1 MSETII
7 IGTNKHVDYVA
18 EKLRQYC
25 SFLRDR
31 GVDINCTNE
40 KFEDYC
46 FTHLQINFAEETQ
59 FSIFYEDRLT
69 LCCHYI
75 AQAVAELIMEK
86 WRFDIISAMLAET
99 DQFFSTSERKK
110 IIRRCEEIIHQRD
123 ISTLTL
129 TGSSPHKNIEE
140 KIISYLETNNTLI
153 IDGFV
158 RFRLK
163 GFKAELEN
171 VLDDAVEEFL
181 LEKEYDDFIGLLKY
195 FVETQEPR
203 IERVHVTFGPSGSFN
218 LYNDKFRAV
227 DSEYLEDF
235 ILDLM
240 DNDLSYE
247 DLLLSALITIAPE
260 EVVLHLPSSSFDKS
274 SAVTTIQN
282 VFENRVTLCIGCSK
296 CLHSNQKK
304 L

>member
-7 IGTNKHVDYVA
+7 IGANKHDDYVMN
-18 EKLRQYC
+18 KLRQYC
-25 SFLRDR
+25 LFLRDR
-31 GVDINCTNE
+31 GVHINYSSE
-40 KFEDYC
+40 KHDDYC
-46 FTHLQINFAEETQ
+46 FTHLHIDLGEENR
-59 FSIFYEDRLT
+59 SIFNEDRLT

-75 AQAVAELIMEK
+75 AQAVAESIMER
-86 WRFDIISAMLAET
+86 WRSDIIGEMLAEA
-99 DQFFSTSERKK
+99 DQFFSTSERNK
-110 IIRRCEEIIHQRD
+110 IIRRCEEIIHQREVNEV
-123 ISTLTL
+123 TL
-129 TGSSPHKNIEE
+129 TGSSPHKNVEE
-140 KIISYLETNNTLI
+140 KIISYLETNNILI

-158 RFRLK
+158 KFRLK
-163 GFKAELEN
+163 GIKSELEE

-195 FVETQEPR
+195 FVDTQEPR
-203 IERVHVTFGPSGSFN
+203 IARVHVTFEPSGGFN

-260 EVVLHLPSSSFDKS
+260 EVVLHLPGSSFDKS
-274 SAVTTIQN
+274 TTVTTIQN